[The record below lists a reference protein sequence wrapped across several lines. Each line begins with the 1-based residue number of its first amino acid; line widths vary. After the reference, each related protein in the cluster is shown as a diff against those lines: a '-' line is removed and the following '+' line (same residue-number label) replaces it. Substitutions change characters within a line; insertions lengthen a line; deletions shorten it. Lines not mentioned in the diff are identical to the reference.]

1 VGLGNVTNE
10 SKATMFASPTFTG
23 TVTLG
28 AVGDVRI
35 TGGSLGQVLTT
46 NGAGV
51 LSWTTA
57 SGGGVSNLSELGD
70 VRNIANAVNGDV
82 LTYDSAVSKW
92 VPAAPAGGGGGT
104 GLGTRTTF
112 SGTTITILDQSN
124 ATVNISNAYKGYA
137 IYKIQTNAAA
147 WVRIYSDDTARSI
160 DSGRN
165 IDTDPIN
172 VFGLVAEVV
181 TTSADTVKMTPG
193 VIGFNDDSP
202 VSNTVYLNVTNLS
215 GTTRT
220 ITVTLTLVQL
230 EA

>member
-1 VGLGNVTNE
+1 
-10 SKATMFASPTFTG
+10 
-23 TVTLG
+23 
-28 AVGDVRI
+28 
-35 TGGSLGQVLTT
+35 
-46 NGAGV
+46 
-51 LSWTTA
+51 
-57 SGGGVSNLSELGD
+57 VSNLSELGD

-82 LTYDSAVSKW
+82 LTYDSGVSKW

-104 GLGTRTTF
+104 GLGIRTTF

-124 ATVNISNAYKGYA
+124 ATVDISNAYKGYA
-137 IYKIQTNAAA
+137 IYKIQTDAAA

-193 VIGFNDDSP
+193 VIGFNDETP